1 MDNILAS
8 LIFGEIISER
18 RGWATSERAMIIMM
32 RASRMIAQATLL
44 LLLAASAYNTVQG
57 TPLAHCLQPKGP
69 GGLFNSTLPRC
80 EDGQTSHIDPNSRVA
95 VIGGGPA
102 GTMMAKLLND
112 RGIKATTLLSLLSVP
127 RTTAR
132 EYACTRSARGHDHTE
147 CARNGLS

>member
-1 MDNILAS
+1 
-8 LIFGEIISER
+8 
-18 RGWATSERAMIIMM
+18 MM

-95 VIGGGPA
+95 IIGGGPA

-112 RGIKATTLLSLLSVP
+112 RGIKATTLP
-127 RTTAR
+127 EPPECTTYHSSR
-132 EYACTRSARGHDHTE
+132 VCLHSI
-147 CARNGLS
+147 CAGA